1 MVFSTHTTWCSP
13 RIRYDGGTPLGH
25 PQGITSSA
33 HGMDVVASY
42 LVDCGVDF
50 DKVFDAAQLLMAA
63 GLDSPELLRACHA
76 AYLQQKSGLSQ
87 QGVLKVLHH
96 RSAGEVLAELG
107 SHGGAGEMVHVQM
120 QVPVDATVGSYLQ
133 ASVNRNGKDYH
144 FSVVVPPGAVPGE
157 TVLTVPVPIP
167 AEPAAV
173 SAAHP
178 AADDD
183 AKDDADEFG
192 DIELAGALARGDP
205 GSNATLNSL
214 LGSLA
219 SSCD

>member
-1 MVFSTHTTWCSP
+1 
-13 RIRYDGGTPLGH
+13 
-25 PQGITSSA
+25 
-33 HGMDVVASY
+33 
-42 LVDCGVDF
+42 
-50 DKVFDAAQLLMAA
+50 
-63 GLDSPELLRACHA
+63 
-76 AYLQQKSGLSQ
+76 
-87 QGVLKVLHH
+87 
-96 RSAGEVLAELG
+96 
-107 SHGGAGEMVHVQM
+107 MVHVQM
-120 QVPVDATVGSYLQ
+120 QVPVDATAGSYLQ

-144 FSVVVPPGAVPGE
+144 FFFVVPPGAVPGE

-167 AEPAAV
+167 AAAAVAQAAAAAAWPSQFGRAAAAAAAAAVAQAAAAAACPSQTKKQQKQKTQQVQVTEPALSATAMEAQERRECVFAQLEHLLTAPAAEPAAV

-214 LGSLA
+214 LSSLA